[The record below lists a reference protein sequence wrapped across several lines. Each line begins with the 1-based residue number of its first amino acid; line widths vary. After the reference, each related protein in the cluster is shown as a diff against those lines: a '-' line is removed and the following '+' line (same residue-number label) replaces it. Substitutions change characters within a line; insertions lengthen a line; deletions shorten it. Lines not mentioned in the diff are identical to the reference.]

1 MKQLYY
7 NGNIIT
13 MNEAQPKAEAILMKG
28 GVIVA
33 IGSNEEL
40 LAERE
45 DAEVVDLDGATV
57 LPGFIDSHSHSD
69 KAILTYPDQRE
80 KIEQGITTDKIFDSF
95 NNELYIPPNKTG
107 KMTHSYIDEVK
118 QFELT
123 DYLGNTKFINSLSS
137 LHLSECEYTLSLS
150 RQYLK
155 FIESLSQGYILK
167 AIK

>member
-57 LPGFIDSHSHSD
+57 LPGFIDSHSHF
-69 KAILTYPDQRE
+69 
-80 KIEQGITTDKIFDSF
+80 G
-95 NNELYIPPNKTG
+95 
-107 KMTHSYIDEVK
+107 
-118 QFELT
+118 
-123 DYLGNTKFINSLSS
+123 SS
-137 LHLSECEYTLSLS
+137 
-150 RQYLK
+150 
-155 FIESLSQGYILK
+155 
-167 AIK
+167 

>member
-57 LPGFIDSHSHSD
+57 LPGFNDSHSHFGSSYIFPRFD
-69 KAILTYPDQRE
+69 PSPV
-80 KIEQGITTDKIFDSF
+80 GIT
-95 NNELYIPPNKTG
+95 
-107 KMTHSYIDEVK
+107 
-118 QFELT
+118 
-123 DYLGNTKFINSLSS
+123 NSV
-137 LHLSECEYTLSLS
+137 
-150 RQYLK
+150 
-155 FIESLSQGYILK
+155 
-167 AIK
+167 